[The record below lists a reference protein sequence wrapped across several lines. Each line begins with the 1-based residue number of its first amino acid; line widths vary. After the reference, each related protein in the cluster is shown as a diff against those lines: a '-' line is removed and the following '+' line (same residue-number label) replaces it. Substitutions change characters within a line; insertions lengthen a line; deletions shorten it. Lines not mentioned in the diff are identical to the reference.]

1 MNQILDRP
9 HTCGRRRQGAGERGP
24 GEGLRPPEETAGLG
38 RWQVG
43 RLLLVSYSN
52 SVTQLLV
59 YISSF
64 SYSHSLL
71 FYVAVIIYV
80 YSIL

>member
-43 RLLLVSYSN
+43 RLLLVSYTH
-52 SVTQLLV
+52 SVTHIYHLSVIHILC
-59 YISSF
+59 F
-64 SYSHSLL
+64 

-80 YSIL
+80 YSLL